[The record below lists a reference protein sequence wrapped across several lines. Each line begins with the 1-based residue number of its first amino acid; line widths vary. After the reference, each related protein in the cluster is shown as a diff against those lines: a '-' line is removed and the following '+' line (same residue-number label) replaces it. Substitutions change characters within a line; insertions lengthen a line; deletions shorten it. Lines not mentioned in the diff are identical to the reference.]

1 MGMGRSVAKMVM
13 DMTTYKNECL
23 IVFLFCEKCR
33 NLRLHIGLFLHLF
46 AGTIFTNFHLS
57 KPPNS
62 NETGLARII
71 QRHHPLVHSNTL
83 SSFVSIR
90 FNVFRSSSR
99 SSSNLPRREDSD
111 GPPSKRCFKPS
122 SSVESIYNVGCEMVF
137 VLAMAMVTCVNIFA
151 KEARNAGNN
160 CVAKLSLNEA
170 PMALFI
176 SCSCVW
182 GWE

>member
-1 MGMGRSVAKMVM
+1 MVFFFTFLPALSLPTFTCPNPPIQMRLGLRESFNDITPWFIQIPYQVSSQFASMSFEVHRDHLPICQDEKTRMDHLRNAASNPLPVWNRSIMWDARWDERFGLERELVMVM
-13 DMTTYKNECL
+13 T
-23 IVFLFCEKCR
+23 
-33 NLRLHIGLFLHLF
+33 
-46 AGTIFTNFHLS
+46 
-57 KPPNS
+57 
-62 NETGLARII
+62 
-71 QRHHPLVHSNTL
+71 
-83 SSFVSIR
+83 
-90 FNVFRSSSR
+90 
-99 SSSNLPRREDSD
+99 
-111 GPPSKRCFKPS
+111 
-122 SSVESIYNVGCEMVF
+122 MVF